1 VLPVLAFAVIAVPL
15 LVVGFLVL
23 RRRAVVGEHPVTE
36 DAHQRAELE
45 QEFAAAEAYEEQWRA
60 EDKDRFRREH
70 LP

>member
-1 VLPVLAFAVIAVPL
+1 MLPVLVFVVIAIPL
-15 LVVGFLVL
+15 LVVAFLAM
-23 RRRAVVGEHPVTE
+23 RRRAVTGEHPAPQ

-60 EDKDRFRREH
+60 EDEDRYRHER